1 MDEVEQWLLD
11 PDTTFEEIDR
21 IANGEEDE
29 SENTV
34 L

>member
-11 PDTTFEEIDR
+11 PDTTFEEIDM

-29 SENTV
+29 D
-34 L
+34 

>member
-11 PDTTFEEIDR
+11 QDTTFEEIDM

-29 SENTV
+29 D
-34 L
+34 